1 MALRNGTKRPHH
13 CGSGTRYSAGMTG
26 SPALLFASLGH
37 ALFHIIA
44 ALFMT
49 LVLVLEPIWQR
60 PYDELIALWT
70 WGALLL
76 GLGAPLAGWLG
87 DRIGET
93 AMMLVFFFG
102 IGVASIVCGLSEG
115 PAGLAVGLTLIGL
128 FGAIYHP
135 VGTAWVVKHA
145 AHRGRAIAVV
155 GISGSV
161 GAALASTIAGGIADL
176 SGWRLAFIL
185 PGVLALAGGLALTV
199 QRIRGRAADRDSDA
213 APAAAEPDRRE
224 VKRAFFVL
232 IITMTLTSLMYTAF
246 GTMLPKWMA
255 REIPVLGNS
264 LTAVGLVVTL
274 IYLIG
279 ASAQLLGGHYA
290 DRGLAKAIYASSFAL
305 KLGALLAAAAFGGW
319 PVVIAAIVVVWVF
332 DIAAPV
338 ENVLI
343 ARYTPTRR
351 RGLAYGVR
359 HGIAIVAGPLGV
371 QLVAFLFDP
380 QSGFTRLLY
389 ALAAIAAVM
398 VLVALLLPGERRTP
412 AAAPA

>member
-1 MALRNGTKRPHH
+1 
-13 CGSGTRYSAGMTG
+13 MTG
-26 SPALLFASLGH
+26 SPALPFASLAH

-49 LVLVLEPIWQR
+49 LVLVLEPLWQR

-70 WGALLL
+70 GGALLL
-76 GLGAPLAGWLG
+76 GLGAPIAGWLG

-93 AMMLVFFFG
+93 VVMLVFFFG
-102 IGVASIVCGLSEG
+102 IGAASIVCGLSDG
-115 PAGLAVGLTLIGL
+115 PAGMTVGLTLIGL

-155 GISGSV
+155 GISGSIGV
-161 GAALASTIAGGIADL
+161 ALASTIAGGIADL
-176 SGWRLAFIL
+176 GGWRMAFIL
-185 PGVLALAGGLALTV
+185 PGTLALGGGVALALL
-199 QRIRGRAADRDSDA
+199 RLRGRANDRDSDA
-213 APAAAEPDRRE
+213 APAAEPDRRDI
-224 VKRAFFVL
+224 KRAFLVL
-232 IITMTLTSLMYTAF
+232 VVTMTLTSLMYTAF

-255 REIPVLGNS
+255 REIPALGSS

-274 IYLIG
+274 IYLVG
-279 ASAQLLGGHYA
+279 ASAQWLGGHYA
-290 DRGLAKAIYASSFAL
+290 DRGLAKLIYAGSFAL
-305 KLGALLAAAAFGGW
+305 KLAALLAATTIAGW
-319 PVVIAAIVVVWVF
+319 PVVLAAIVVVWVF

-343 ARYTPTRR
+343 ARYVPTRR

-371 QLVAFLFDP
+371 QLVALLFDARR
-380 QSGFTRLLY
+380 GFDHLLY
-389 ALAAIAAVM
+389 ALAAIAALM
-398 VLVALLLPGERRTP
+398 VFAALLLPGERRVP